1 MFSKSDR
8 GNGTSD
14 AARFAPS
21 LISANLHIVGN
32 LKSEGEIQIDGVVD
46 GDVSA
51 RLLTVGDR
59 ATLTGEVVAD
69 EVVVRGTVRG
79 RIRSRKVQLAKTA
92 HVVGDIWHELLAID
106 SGAYVEGLC
115 KRTDKP
121 TEMIEHKLKALPVQ
135 SSKPRALDVPTA
147 AANTAPAT

>member
-8 GNGTSD
+8 GNGASD
-14 AARFAPS
+14 AARSAPS

-32 LKSEGEIQIDGVVD
+32 LKSDGEIQIDGVVD

-51 RLLTVGDR
+51 RLLTIGDR

-135 SSKPRALDVPTA
+135 APKPRSIDVPTA
-147 AANTAPAT
+147 AAKTVAT

>member
-8 GNGTSD
+8 GNGASD
-14 AARFAPS
+14 TARSAPS

-32 LKSEGEIQIDGVVD
+32 LKSDGEIQIDGVVD

-51 RLLTVGDR
+51 RLLTIGDR

-79 RIRSRKVQLAKTA
+79 RICSRKVQLAKTA

-106 SGAYVEGLC
+106 LGAYVEGLC

-135 SSKPRALDVPTA
+135 APKPRTMDVPTA
-147 AANTAPAT
+147 AAKTVAT